1 VRVLAARRV
10 AAIMATVVPIQRGMP
25 QPAEPMPMME
35 WQTQGKIMLLFS
47 VVVFFGQLFQIV
59 IASAIA
65 RSANDGLHAELEE
78 ALKVLILVLIPS
90 LVGRVIAGAA
100 WSFGRVQSGDEKKGD
115 RMVALF
121 QTLWGNVLLLVLS
134 AVSTFTTAILIGA
147 VSPKWSILYE
157 SRSVDTTNNIKLL
170 VGSSIALGCVCALET
185 LYSHG
190 KYFVRSEISAV
201 ASNVNDTLIKSLIL
215 LLAILM
221 IGSVGVGAYFVVAI
235 DRARKLDYAI
245 GYESKALLLLA
256 ALDRMFVVGILGL
269 VANSFTVLLYALK
282 GCIIWFDRSHLARI
296 VKLSASSVAVFAA
309 AAMYGGVLPKL
320 SYLGTYEADGKTI
333 YAKTSNPLF
342 LVNSLAAVNFFVMF
356 GVVAVAHIMAFARA
370 KL

>member
-1 VRVLAARRV
+1 MLAARRV
-10 AAIMATVVPIQRGMP
+10 ATIMATIVPIQRGMP
-25 QPAEPMPMME
+25 QPGEPMPIIE
-35 WQTQGKIMLLFS
+35 WKTQGRIMLLFS

-59 IASAIA
+59 VASAIA
-65 RSANDGLHAELEE
+65 RAANDGLHTELEE

-100 WSFGRVQSGDEKKGD
+100 WSFGRVQSGDDKKGD

-134 AVSTFTTAILIGA
+134 AVSTFTTAILIGS
-147 VSPKWSILYE
+147 VSPKWSVLYE
-157 SRSVDTTNNIKLL
+157 SRSVDTTNNIKFL

-215 LLAILM
+215 LLALLM
-221 IGSVGVGAYFVVAI
+221 IGSVGIGAYFVYAI
-235 DRARKLDYAI
+235 NIARKLDYATA
-245 GYESKALLLLA
+245 YESNALLLRA
-256 ALDRMFVVGILGL
+256 ALDRMFSVGIIGL
-269 VANSFTVLLYALK
+269 AANSLTVILYGLK
-282 GCIIWFDRSHLARI
+282 GFFVWVDRSHLARI
-296 VKLSASSVAVFAA
+296 AKLSASSVAVFAA
-309 AAMYGGVLPKL
+309 AAMYGGVLPKI
-320 SYLGTYEADGKTI
+320 SYLGTYESDGKTI
-333 YAKTSNPLF
+333 YSKSTNPLF

-356 GVVAVAHIMAFARA
+356 GVVAIAHIMAFARA